1 LNLSERKSL
10 LEWFGKRRESVVM
23 SGIRDH
29 IRAVGDAVSELNR
42 AVAALYGSDKDRA
55 MEALNRMLL
64 SEQEAD
70 NLEARIATELSKGDM
85 EAKERE
91 DLMRLVRRMD
101 YIADWSKE
109 SGMNLQL
116 ILEAGVKVPVSLW
129 SHYHEMTIEL
139 EKAARELRASIENL
153 GINEEMASKHSR
165 EVERLEHVLDE
176 LYFVTKKEILFSDID
191 PRAVFLLRDMLHGI
205 ENAADSCKDVA
216 DIIHILITS
225 EAHKVK

>member
-1 LNLSERKSL
+1 
-10 LEWFGKRRESVVM
+10 M

-29 IRAVGDAVSELNR
+29 VRTVGDAVSELNK
-42 AVAALYGSDKDRA
+42 AVAALCGADNEKA

-64 SEQEAD
+64 SEKEAD
-70 NLEARIATELSKGDM
+70 SIEERISEELSKGDM

-91 DLMRLVRRMD
+91 DLMRMVRRMD

-116 ILEAGVKVPVSLW
+116 ILEAGVKVPCKLW
-129 SHYHEMTIEL
+129 SFYHEMTIEL
-139 EKAARELRASIENL
+139 EKATKELRASIENL
-153 GINEEMASKHSR
+153 GINHEMASKHSR

-176 LYFVTKKEILFSDID
+176 LYFVTKKEILFSEID

-205 ENAADSCKDVA
+205 ENSADSCKDVA
-216 DIIHILITS
+216 DIIHIFITS
-225 EAHKVK
+225 EAHKAR